1 MTLMSLGSHKIA
13 TQEESDLFSRSA
25 ITMPLAHHRA
35 IFLGILETFLKF
47 QHPRI
52 SLSTD
57 PVSATMWENSIWRRK
72 I

>member
-1 MTLMSLGSHKIA
+1 MSLCSYETV
-13 TQEESDLFSRSA
+13 TQTESYLFSRSA
-25 ITMPLAHHRA
+25 IMMPLAHHGA

-47 QHPRI
+47 QHPRV

-57 PVSATMWENSIWRRK
+57 PVSITRWENSIWERK